1 MIGKLLKNLLK
12 SGKKATESVGKS
24 MEFIDDLLEK
34 EVIVGTVESI
44 KESTGKV
51 AEKAG
56 SFYQN
61 TKELIEG
68 QQESIS
74 DSMLDTSGTLKNVMK
89 EGESMVKRILG
100 QEEEE

>member
-1 MIGKLLKNLLK
+1 MITKLLRSIFK

-56 SFYQN
+56 TFYQN
-61 TKELIEG
+61 SKEFIGDKKEA
-68 QQESIS
+68 IS
-74 DSMLDTSGTLKNVMK
+74 DSMLGSSETLKNVMN
-89 EGESMVKRILG
+89 EGESMVRRIIG
-100 QEEEE
+100 QKEEE